1 MIFCNAFIL
10 WALDNYINIIINSL
24 NVIQIFVS
32 L

>member
-1 MIFCNAFIL
+1 MIFCNTFIL
-10 WALDNYINIIINSL
+10 RALDNYINIIINSL